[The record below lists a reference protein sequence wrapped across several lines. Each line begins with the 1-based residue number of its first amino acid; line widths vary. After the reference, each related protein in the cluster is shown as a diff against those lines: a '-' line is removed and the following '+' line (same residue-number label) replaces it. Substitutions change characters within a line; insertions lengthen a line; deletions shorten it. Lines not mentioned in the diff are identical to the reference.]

1 MQTKGKQIALFFGSF
16 NPIHVGHLI
25 IGNYIANQEF
35 IDECWFV
42 VSPQNP
48 FKEKSSL
55 LKDYHRLAMVNE
67 AIEGNTKLKSCDIE
81 FNLPKPSYTIDSLTF
96 LKEKYPN
103 YNFSIVMGEDNL
115 KSFHKWKNYE
125 IILRDYQV
133 VVYPRIYE
141 GSNDKANLEVVTHK
155 NVRVL
160 QDIPVM
166 SISASFIRKSIKQ
179 NKSIKYLVTEPV
191 RKYIDQMNFYK

>member
-1 MQTKGKQIALFFGSF
+1 MPQITKNIALFFGSF

-25 IGNYIANQEF
+25 IANHIANQSF

-67 AIEGNTKLKSCDIE
+67 AIDDNPLLKSCDIE
-81 FNLPKPSYTIDSLTF
+81 FHLPKPSYTVDSLTY
-96 LKEKYPN
+96 LKEKHPQYD
-103 YNFSIVMGEDNL
+103 FSIVMGEDNL

-125 IILRDYQV
+125 IILRDYKV
-133 VVYPRIYE
+133 IVYPRIFENTSNKPYE
-141 GSNDKANLEVVTHK
+141 IGEHK
-155 NVRVL
+155 NIHIL
-160 QDIPVM
+160 KDIPVM
-166 SISASFIRKSIKQ
+166 NISASFIRNAIK
-179 NKSIKYLVTEPV
+179 NNESIKYLVTEPV
-191 RKYIDQMNFYK
+191 STYIDRMNFYK